1 MLLEKVSY
9 CFVRLCAIDSIWSI
23 PHGVIAKK
31 QNYQPWYQHNTFLI
45 LFLYNIQY
53 ISVVKLTRCIRSI
66 NKVSTILFHARMNIV
81 GDIFCEMA
89 SETNQ
94 DDNNVVRLTKLL
106 LFLLVLC
113 RYRQRFRISLHA
125 LSYCCNLDSLL
136 QKIKTE
142 KLSSLTLHIL
152 KDCDKKHFTLFF

>member
-1 MLLEKVSY
+1 M
-9 CFVRLCAIDSIWSI
+9 
-23 PHGVIAKK
+23 
-31 QNYQPWYQHNTFLI
+31 
-45 LFLYNIQY
+45 
-53 ISVVKLTRCIRSI
+53 
-66 NKVSTILFHARMNIV
+66 STILFHARMNIV

-94 DDNNVVRLTKLL
+94 DDNNAVRLTKLL

-113 RYRQRFRISLHA
+113 RHRQRFRISLHD
-125 LSYCCNLDSLL
+125 LSYCCNLDSIL

-142 KLSSLTLHIL
+142 KLSPLTLHIL

>member
-1 MLLEKVSY
+1 M
-9 CFVRLCAIDSIWSI
+9 
-23 PHGVIAKK
+23 
-31 QNYQPWYQHNTFLI
+31 
-45 LFLYNIQY
+45 
-53 ISVVKLTRCIRSI
+53 
-66 NKVSTILFHARMNIV
+66 STILFHARMNIV

-152 KDCDKKHFTLFF
+152 KDCDKNHFTLFF

>member
-1 MLLEKVSY
+1 M
-9 CFVRLCAIDSIWSI
+9 
-23 PHGVIAKK
+23 
-31 QNYQPWYQHNTFLI
+31 
-45 LFLYNIQY
+45 
-53 ISVVKLTRCIRSI
+53 
-66 NKVSTILFHARMNIV
+66 STILFHARMNIV

-94 DDNNVVRLTKLL
+94 DNNNAVRLTKLL

-113 RYRQRFRISLHA
+113 RYRQRFIFSLHA

-142 KLSSLTLHIL
+142 NLSSLTLHIL

>member
-1 MLLEKVSY
+1 M
-9 CFVRLCAIDSIWSI
+9 
-23 PHGVIAKK
+23 
-31 QNYQPWYQHNTFLI
+31 
-45 LFLYNIQY
+45 
-53 ISVVKLTRCIRSI
+53 
-66 NKVSTILFHARMNIV
+66 STILFHARMNIV

-94 DDNNVVRLTKLL
+94 DNNNAVILTKLL

-142 KLSSLTLHIL
+142 KLNSLTLHIL
-152 KDCDKKHFTLFF
+152 KDCDKKNILLYFFK